1 MYSQNLEQKVIND
14 YYPSWFTGTVLD
26 IGANDGKT
34 LSNSLAL
41 IEKGWMGVLVEPD
54 KNAYQKLWELHSG
67 KQSNS
72 VYMYNIAIG
81 EHDGPE
87 TFYSTGDHLGKGDT
101 GLLSTLDYVQL
112 QRFPGEAA
120 KANSYQVNVKTFAS
134 FYEECPFK
142 NYDAITIDAEGMD
155 LVILNQI
162 DLKLTR
168 TSLVCIEW
176 NSKDE
181 WVYDRALKNYG
192 MKQIYKSGENLIYA
206 L

>member
-1 MYSQNLEQKVIND
+1 MYSQNLEEKIIND
-14 YYPSWFTGTVLD
+14 YYPGWFTGTVLD
-26 IGANDGKT
+26 VGANDGKT

-41 IEKGWMGVLVEPD
+41 IEKGWMGVLIEPD
-54 KNAYQKLWELHSG
+54 TNAYDKLWQLHSG
-67 KQSNS
+67 RPESS

-101 GLLSTLDYVQL
+101 GLLSTLRL
-112 QRFPGEAA
+112 QELHRFPGEVQ
-120 KANSYQVNVKTFAS
+120 KAISYQVNVKTFAS
-134 FYEECPFK
+134 FYEECLFK
-142 NYDAITIDAEGMD
+142 NFDAISIDAEGMD
-155 LVILNQI
+155 LIILNQI

-181 WVYDRALKNYG
+181 WAYARALKKYN